1 MIKVLGV
8 LFVLFICAALSN
20 IFLLMCIDREVA
32 RREYVANV
40 YPVEN
45 CLFDF
50 NCEHYNKL
58 AEAE

>member
-1 MIKVLGV
+1 MNKIICVLIL
-8 LFVLFICAALSN
+8 LFVCMAFAV
-20 IFLLMCIDREVA
+20 FVLMCIDKEVA

-50 NCEHYNKL
+50 NCKHYNKL
-58 AEAE
+58 AEEE

>member
-1 MIKVLGV
+1 MIKVLSLLLV
-8 LFVLFICAALSN
+8 CMAFAVFV
-20 IFLLMCIDREVA
+20 LMCIDKEVA